1 MMKKVNVFY
10 LSLVPLG
17 IVLFIFF
24 VAQTH
29 ETVAFYG
36 FAETNETEINYNHP
50 VVVDQIRVTPGQYV
64 TRGTVLMNLSRIATK
79 EQMQDQD
86 YIISELQA
94 EETIWRQ
101 EKQNEINVMRA
112 EQKLKLEALDTE
124 LTTLRQELAYQKS
137 LTDGL
142 STLEAHESNY
152 QLLEDKIKAVEK
164 ERALLNESYT
174 LRIKALNDQKRMGN
188 NPYRERVSRLQ
199 AELKF
204 DQDHRIQPITVTA
217 PTDGLVGNIHCKE
230 AEHISSF
237 QTLISFYE
245 PHPQFIKGYVH
256 EDLSLKVSVGDTF
269 LIKSIK
275 DESIAYK
282 GVVTGLG
289 SRIVEIP
296 ERLRK
301 MPDVRTY
308 GREVS
313 VKIAPENTF
322 LQKEKVA
329 LELVSS
335 RENAQHSDAQ
345 HSDVAVGHGQRAKRN
360 SSDGPTKN

>member
-1 MMKKVNVFY
+1 
-10 LSLVPLG
+10 
-17 IVLFIFF
+17 
-24 VAQTH
+24 
-29 ETVAFYG
+29 
-36 FAETNETEINYNHP
+36 
-50 VVVDQIRVTPGQYV
+50 
-64 TRGTVLMNLSRIATK
+64 
-79 EQMQDQD
+79 
-86 YIISELQA
+86 
-94 EETIWRQ
+94 
-101 EKQNEINVMRA
+101 
-112 EQKLKLEALDTE
+112 
-124 LTTLRQELAYQKS
+124 
-137 LTDGL
+137 
-142 STLEAHESNY
+142 
-152 QLLEDKIKAVEK
+152 
-164 ERALLNESYT
+164 
-174 LRIKALNDQKRMGN
+174 MGK

-217 PTDGLVGNIHCKE
+217 PSDGLVGNIHCKE

-256 EDLSLKVSVGDTF
+256 EDLLLKVSVGDTF

-275 DESIAYK
+275 DEALAYK

-313 VKIAPENTF
+313 VKISPDNTF

-329 LELVSS
+329 LELLPS
-335 RENAQHSDAQ
+335 RDDHRRAENSALDAP
-345 HSDVAVGHGQRAKRN
+345 AKN
-360 SSDGPTKN
+360 

>member
-1 MMKKVNVFY
+1 MKNVNVFY
-10 LSLVPLG
+10 LSLVPIG

-24 VAQTH
+24 AMQTR

-50 VVVDQIRVTPGQYV
+50 VVVDRIHVTPGQYV
-64 TRGTVLMNLSRIATK
+64 TQGTVLMNLSRIATK

-86 YIISELQA
+86 YLISELQA
-94 EETIWRQ
+94 EETIWKQ
-101 EKQNEINVMRA
+101 EKQNEIDVLRA
-112 EQKLKLEALDTE
+112 EQKLKLEALNIKSA
-124 LTTLRQELAYQKS
+124 TLQQELAYQKS
-137 LTDGL
+137 LVENLATVPADEG
-142 STLEAHESNY
+142 NY
-152 QLLEDKIKAVEK
+152 EFLEDKIGAVEK
-164 ERALLNESYT
+164 EKALLNDSYSI
-174 LRIKALNDQKRMGN
+174 RIKALADKKRMGN

-217 PTDGLVGNIHCKE
+217 PSDGLVGNIHCKA

-269 LIKSIK
+269 LIKSIRE
-275 DESIAYK
+275 ESIAYK

-289 SRIVEIP
+289 SRIIEIP

-313 VKIAPENTF
+313 VKISPENSF

-329 LELVSS
+329 LELIT
-335 RENAQHSDAQ
+335 QHSDARHVDAQHVDAQ
-345 HSDVAVGHGQRAKRN
+345 HSERSPSDVQAKN
-360 SSDGPTKN
+360 